1 MSDLRRLLGAE
12 AIETS
17 APGYVLRVDPDRLDL
32 GRFERLTQDAA
43 QALERNERQVRST
56 SYAVR
61 SSCGVARR
69 SPTST
74 YESFA
79 QPAIARLEELRLAAT
94 EQRLD
99 AELELGRHTRVLAE
113 IETLVLDHPLRER
126 PRALLMLAL
135 YRAGR
140 QAEALD
146 VYRMTRDS
154 LVGEYGIEPSA
165 ALRELERRIL
175 VQDSALDLLP
185 ATPSTATAEAE
196 RTLLVVALDEE
207 RTDALLSVAAP
218 LAALPGRALIFAR
231 LLKDER
237 EVSGAAEAVNA
248 RRAALG
254 DSVRSAAFTSRE
266 PARDVVR
273 LATNY
278 DVELVLLDGPGESS
292 ARYAFGCA
300 ELAGRPGLLLRCRS
314 RVDTRCWHF
323 RGVWWRGERLGGART
338 GCLARLGCASPS
350 EARRHGR
357 RSEPR
362 PARREPAARRR
373 IARRS
378 ARRRGRRRAAARRAK
393 TRSVARRPRAGDVSC
408 HRDAGALAG
417 GKRRQTNLGTP
428 GWAAVVVRASRY
440 SAERSC
446 AA

>member
-1 MSDLRRLLGAE
+1 M
-12 AIETS
+12 
-17 APGYVLRVDPDRLDL
+17 
-32 GRFERLTQDAA
+32 
-43 QALERNERQVRST
+43 
-56 SYAVR
+56 
-61 SSCGVARR
+61 ARR
-69 SPTST
+69 WPTST

-79 QPAIARLEELRLAAT
+79 QSAIARLEELRLAAT

-140 QAEALD
+140 HAEALD

-292 ARYAFGCA
+292 THMPSAVRSSPADLAFFFGAAVEWTRDAGIFVAFGGA
-300 ELAGRPGLLLRCRS
+300 ENDWAALELAAWLASAARAPLKLVGTAGDPSRGRRDASRLLADASLAVQRVVGVAAESLLAEPRREALLAALEPATLVVTGMPARWPAESGGRQTSVLQAGRPSLFVHRGTRPSGLAPRES
-314 RVDTRCWHF
+314 RTHF
-323 RGVWWRGERLGGART
+323 FVGTGAMT
-338 GCLARLGCASPS
+338 
-350 EARRHGR
+350 E
-357 RSEPR
+357 
-362 PARREPAARRR
+362 
-373 IARRS
+373 
-378 ARRRGRRRAAARRAK
+378 
-393 TRSVARRPRAGDVSC
+393 VS
-408 HRDAGALAG
+408 
-417 GKRRQTNLGTP
+417 
-428 GWAAVVVRASRY
+428 W
-440 SAERSC
+440 
-446 AA
+446 